1 MKEQK
6 TKGELESMILAE
18 LNDPRVRVSV
28 GPDPMGWDVITTT
41 YGGNGIGLTMKAKQ
55 IAERLR
61 DQYDL
66 KED

>member
-1 MKEQK
+1 
-6 TKGELESMILAE
+6 MILAE
-18 LNDPRVRVSV
+18 LNDPLVRVSV

>member
-6 TKGELESMILAE
+6 TKGDSMILAE

-41 YGGNGIGLTMKAKQ
+41 YGGNGIGLTTKAKQ

>member
-28 GPDPMGWDVITTT
+28 GGERYRPYDEG
-41 YGGNGIGLTMKAKQ
+41 KAN
-55 IAERLR
+55 R
-61 DQYDL
+61 
-66 KED
+66 